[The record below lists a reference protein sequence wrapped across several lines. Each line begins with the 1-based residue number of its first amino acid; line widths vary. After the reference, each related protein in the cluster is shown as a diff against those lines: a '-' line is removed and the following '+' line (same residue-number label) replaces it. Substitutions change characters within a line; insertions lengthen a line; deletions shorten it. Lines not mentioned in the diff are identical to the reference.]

1 MKVEIR
7 GWRGKRGEVA
17 LVNGR
22 AVGSTAA
29 IRHWLDTT
37 TIIEVGTTEVVWP
50 EDGERYLRA
59 LPRALSGAYTAAVL
73 VEREDASRERRFL

>member
-7 GWRGKRGEVA
+7 GWRGKRGEVT

-22 AVGSTAA
+22 AVGSTPAL
-29 IRHWLDTT
+29 RHWLDST
-37 TIIEVGTTEVVWP
+37 TIIEDGTTEVVWP

-59 LPRALSGAYTAAVL
+59 LPRALRGAYTAAVL
-73 VEREDASRERRFL
+73 VEHGDESRVRRFL